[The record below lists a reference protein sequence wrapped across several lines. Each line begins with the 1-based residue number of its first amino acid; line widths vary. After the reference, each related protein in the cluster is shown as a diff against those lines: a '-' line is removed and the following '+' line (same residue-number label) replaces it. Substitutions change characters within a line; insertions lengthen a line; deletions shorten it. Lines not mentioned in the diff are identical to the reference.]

1 MDVSSVRYG
10 GIQVSTATE
19 MGKELLKFERK
30 PGYNPAANQYPT
42 MVYHAKRAPNGQ
54 VKVIEDTPV
63 PHGFAPDALNREYAR
78 VDAFNRDCQ
87 KTVNDE
93 ASHKEALNA
102 GWRDTP
108 GEALEQ
114 FELDQR
120 KIGNAAAERAYSDSK
135 MSEAAQAEAAEVDAS
150 TEFHVPDISIPK
162 RRGRKPKSI
171 S

>member
-10 GIQVSTATE
+10 GIQVSTATA
-19 MGKELLKFERK
+19 MGKELLKFERSANYR
-30 PGYNPAANQYPT
+30 PENNPYPT
-42 MVYHAKRAPNGQ
+42 MLYHAKRAPNGQ

-63 PHGFAPDALNREYAR
+63 PHGFTPDALVREQAR
-78 VDAFNRDCQ
+78 VEAFNRECQ
-87 KTVNDE
+87 KTVKDE

-108 GEALEQ
+108 TEALAQ
-114 FELDQR
+114 FEAEER
-120 KIGNAAAERAYSDSK
+120 KLGNAAAERHHSDAK

-150 TEFHVPDISIPK
+150 TEFHVADISIPK